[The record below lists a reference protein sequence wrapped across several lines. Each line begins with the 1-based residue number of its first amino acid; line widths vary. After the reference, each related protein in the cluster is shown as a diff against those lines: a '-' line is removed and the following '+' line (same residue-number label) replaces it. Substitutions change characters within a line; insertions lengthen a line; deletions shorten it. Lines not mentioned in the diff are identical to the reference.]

1 MKMRPKMKVGDLVTH
16 ANAWE
21 TARGIILEFYHL
33 SEYTKV
39 YWFSHKTCGSHPVE
53 DLEVI
58 SEGR

>member
-1 MKMRPKMKVGDLVTH
+1 MKVGDLVTH